1 MGKSFIILPFIS
13 SIFMFLGALVT
24 IASFPCPWA
33 FANVSNAD
41 VKYSFYLLSWTTDA
55 CTNSDGSRYRYS
67 YGDSYEFQDLKS
79 SGIVALVVLLIGV
92 VFAWL
97 AQDSPNPYIGFY
109 LELVSIIL
117 LAVSILVAMFWKSA

>member
-92 VFAWL
+92 VFAVFTGV
-97 AQDSPNPYIGFY
+97 AY
-109 LELVSIIL
+109 LLQSIDL
-117 LAVSILVAMFWKSA
+117 QENYLNQ